1 MGSAKA
7 KVGEDVSERG
17 TSLQLWVVARRDQ
30 VRAEGGVTERNH
42 KSFDCLTEKSGSY
55 TEDYGESPGDF
66 KENHFRSTTLS

>member
-1 MGSAKA
+1 M
-7 KVGEDVSERG
+7 
-17 TSLQLWVVARRDQ
+17 
-30 VRAEGGVTERNH
+30 RAEGGVTERNH